1 MKKISLF
8 CMLGLLLGVSC
19 SEEKVKPPAMTDDT
33 VAVFGDDAFGVFCLR
48 TYDRNGDGVLT
59 VGEIKNVV
67 SLDFDDKD
75 IRSLDGIEYFT
86 GLQSLYCNQ
95 SAGGNLVRLDVSRNA
110 ELRTLCCAGNK
121 LEELVVDGLRN
132 LSRVDCA
139 ANNLEKLDLQNLPV
153 LTFLLCLNNRL
164 RNLDFSETPGLKSI
178 DCANNGISALDVR
191 PCGDITMIWC
201 EGNAGMRISL
211 DWRQAPGIFG
221 DDDVVLEVAG
231 DENLV
236 FADAAVEG
244 ALAARNFDKNGDGR
258 ISRHEAVYV
267 RELFDTDC
275 SGFESL
281 SDFSYLINLYW
292 CELVCADKGACKLC
306 SLDSFARNGLL
317 YNLDLRN
324 LPVATV
330 DLSRYPAL
338 KYVRMSGCDVEELDV
353 SGLQYLESLVC
364 DNSPVLKT
372 VFFRNSAQ
380 YDRMSWI
387 NLDKHILIRFKESD

>member
-1 MKKISLF
+1 
-8 CMLGLLLGVSC
+8 MLGLLLGVSC

-153 LTFLLCLNNRL
+153 LTFLLCRNNRL

-221 DDDVVLEVAG
+221 DDDVVLEVA
-231 DENLV
+231 EMKTL
-236 FADAAVEG
+236 
-244 ALAARNFDKNGDGR
+244 
-258 ISRHEAVYV
+258 
-267 RELFDTDC
+267 
-275 SGFESL
+275 SL
-281 SDFSYLINLYW
+281 PM
-292 CELVCADKGACKLC
+292 
-306 SLDSFARNGLL
+306 R
-317 YNLDLRN
+317 R
-324 LPVATV
+324 
-330 DLSRYPAL
+330 
-338 KYVRMSGCDVEELDV
+338 
-353 SGLQYLESLVC
+353 
-364 DNSPVLKT
+364 
-372 VFFRNSAQ
+372 
-380 YDRMSWI
+380 
-387 NLDKHILIRFKESD
+387 